1 MVENKIANGLESA
14 HNIVKSSFKPAWWLK
29 NRHLQTLYSILFR
42 KHIKLDMVREN
53 FTLPDGDIIALD
65 WTSNRSSNKPI
76 LIVLHG
82 LEGSSNSGYIRGL
95 MQQSVVHGFRS
106 VCLHFRGCAGNESD
120 IRDNP
125 SKSYHAGETQDLTN
139 FLESLLKTIDAT
151 IPIFIV
157 GYSLGGNVLLKW
169 LGENNRYSER
179 IKAAV
184 AVSTPFELAKSV
196 DYLSVGFSRLY
207 TWHLLRSLRKSM
219 LHKFFNKSKYLNHSE
234 LNKIKTLREF
244 DNKITAPMHGFLS
257 ADDYYSKSSSKQ
269 YLSKIKTPT
278 LIINAIDDPF
288 FPKEALPNLDEL
300 SPSITLELTP
310 HGGHVGF
317 IEGNIP
323 FLPTYYLE
331 QRIIQCLQ
339 IALCYNK

>member
-1 MVENKIANGLESA
+1 MAES
-14 HNIVKSSFKPAWWLK
+14 NFTPAWWLK
-29 NRHLQTLYSILFR
+29 NRHLQTLYPALLR
-42 KHIKLDMVREN
+42 KHIKLNLSREN

-65 WTSNRSSNKPI
+65 WTINRFEPKPI

-95 MQQSVVHGFRS
+95 MQQSIIHGFRS
-106 VCLHFRGCAGNESD
+106 VCLHFRGCAENDSD
-120 IRDNP
+120 TMENP

-139 FLESLLKTIDAT
+139 YVGSLLKTIDDI

-169 LGENNRYSER
+169 LGENNIYSER
-179 IKAAV
+179 IKATV
-184 AVSTPFELAKSV
+184 AVSTPFELDKSV
-196 DYLSVGFSRLY
+196 DYLSGGFSRLY

-219 LHKFFNKSKYLNHSE
+219 LHKFFNKSIYLNQRE
-234 LNKIKTLREF
+234 LSKIKTIREF
-244 DNKITAPMHGFLS
+244 DDKITAPMHGFLS
-257 ADDYYSKSSSKQ
+257 ANDYYSKSSSKQ

-288 FPKEALPNLDEL
+288 FPKEFLPNVNDL
-300 SPSITLELTP
+300 SPLITLELTP

-323 FLPTYYLE
+323 FLPIYYLE
-331 QRIIQCLQ
+331 QRIIQYLQ
-339 IALCYNK
+339 TQFI